1 MIQNRK
7 NMKRIPLG
15 IGFVTLLV
23 LTGCSELEENR
34 DFLYLLGQTLAVWG
48 ASEGSYL
55 MLPLMGPS
63 SGRDITSPAMSMA
76 TNPLTY
82 IASVVTIPVGFLKAV
97 NSRANLL
104 DATRMRDQAALDPY
118 TFVREAWRQKR
129 NYDIFDGNPPT
140 EDDNFDQILDGESD
154 IGVLKVY

>member
-1 MIQNRK
+1 
-7 NMKRIPLG
+7 
-15 IGFVTLLV
+15 
-23 LTGCSELEENR
+23 
-34 DFLYLLGQTLAVWG
+34 
-48 ASEGSYL
+48 
-55 MLPLMGPS
+55 MGPS
-63 SGRDITSPAMSMA
+63 SGRDITSPVMSMA

>member
-1 MIQNRK
+1 
-7 NMKRIPLG
+7 
-15 IGFVTLLV
+15 
-23 LTGCSELEENR
+23 
-34 DFLYLLGQTLAVWG
+34 
-48 ASEGSYL
+48 
-55 MLPLMGPS
+55 MGPS

-82 IASVVTIPVGFLKAV
+82 IASVFTIPVGFLKAV